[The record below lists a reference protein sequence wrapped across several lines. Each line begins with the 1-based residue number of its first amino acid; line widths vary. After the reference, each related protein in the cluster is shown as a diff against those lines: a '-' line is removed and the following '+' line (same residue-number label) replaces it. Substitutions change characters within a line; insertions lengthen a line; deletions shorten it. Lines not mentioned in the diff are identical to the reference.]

1 MAGLYVMFSIYLL
14 TEGEKENMKPNKGAE
29 ATTSKQ
35 MEPERQQPKLEKEVI
50 RAGKLIY
57 ERLMDSIKEERDL
70 TREQAVQIKRV
81 LGRYTNTY
89 EYADNWRVSKILLPD
104 RATKHGAGY
113 HKIAIVSSTAETEQ
127 GVSEA
132 IRRAIEVK
140 TKLEKTQAHI
150 TAETIIILS
159 HNISFKEANRLRVII
174 STPYRKIFIYSVKNA
189 IGVAKHAIKKF
200 ANLFTIRARKI
211 KDLPRLREEMQI
223 LGDTLL
229 KRGEKLFGH
238 VTQLTKALSIM
249 TVPKKQL
256 RKAKDA
262 AWKFLAQARDWGV
275 NVWINKEDWLD
286 LNTIY
291 DKVNLAAQLQGV
303 DIFEMEQVEFRVE
316 AKRMMNRIS
325 PG

>member
-1 MAGLYVMFSIYLL
+1 MTAFYMMYSIYLF
-14 TEGEKENMKPNKGAE
+14 TKGKKENMKVNNE
-29 ATTSKQ
+29 AGKITCEQ
-35 MEPERQQPKLEKEVI
+35 MEPERRQPKLEKEVI
-50 RAGKLIY
+50 RAGRVIY
-57 ERLMDSIKEERDL
+57 ERLRDSIREERDI
-70 TREQAVQIKRV
+70 TREQGVGIKHV

-89 EYADNWRVSKILLPD
+89 EYADGWKVSKVLIPD

-113 HKIAIVSSTAETEQ
+113 HKIAIVASTAETEQ
-127 GVSEA
+127 GISEA

-140 TKLEKTQAHI
+140 TKLEKTQVHI
-150 TAETIIILS
+150 TAETIIVLS
-159 HNISFKEANRLRVII
+159 HNISFKAANRLRVIL

-189 IGVAKHAIKKF
+189 IGVAKHALKKF

-223 LGDTLL
+223 LGDILL

-238 VTQLTKALSIM
+238 VTQLAKALTIM

-262 AWKFLAQARDWGV
+262 AWKFLVQARNWGV

-286 LNTIY
+286 LNIIY
-291 DKVNLAAQLQGV
+291 DKINLAAQLQGV
-303 DIFEMEQVEFRVE
+303 DLFEIEQVEFREE
-316 AKRMMNRIS
+316 AKRRLTQLS
-325 PG
+325 HG